1 MKIFSAPQI
10 YEAINVTIEKNQIS
24 SNDLMEFAGTRVFN
38 WFHERLNGAQIP
50 IHIFCGIGNNG
61 GLGLVL
67 GRHLLHHGY
76 NVHLYVV
83 NFSEKRT
90 KDFLSNYDRVKEFKV
105 WPKMLS
111 SGEEFPEMSR
121 KDIIVD
127 AIFGIGLN
135 RKTSDWVKSLI
146 KYINASKAFT
156 VSLDVPSG
164 LYPDHGPEDREAVI
178 ESDYTLT
185 GQAPKLSFF
194 LPETGAFIQQWE
206 AIDVGLD
213 ADYLNSTETVAQL
226 VDKFE
231 VLPFY
236 RPREKYSHKG
246 TYGHSLII
254 GGSFGKMG
262 AAVLASSACLRTGA
276 GLVTAFIPKC
286 GYTIL
291 QTSLPEVMV
300 VCDESETELTHIS
313 HDLVPKAIGI
323 GVGMGT
329 DAKTVTAFKTFLK
342 EQTSPL
348 VIDADALNILSEN
361 KTLLKSMPKGSILT
375 PHPKE
380 LERLLG
386 AWEDDFDK
394 LEKAK
399 AFSKKYEVVLVI
411 KGAHSIV
418 VYDGFLYVNN
428 TGNPGMATAGSGDVL
443 TGILTGL
450 LSQGYDPIKAAI
462 FGVYL
467 HGKAG
472 DIALQSFGYQAL
484 TASDLIDHIGDAYLD
499 LFKQPESPAP
509 KPAPKEEQRT
519 KQKTKQATRRKR

>member
-1 MKIFSAPQI
+1 MKIFSASQI
-10 YEAINVTIEKNQIS
+10 YEAINTTIEKNQIS
-24 SNDLMEFAGTRVFN
+24 SNDLMEFAGTQVFN
-38 WFHERLNGAQIP
+38 WFHSRLHGAQIP
-50 IHIFCGIGNNG
+50 IHIYCGIGNNG

-76 NVHLYVV
+76 NVHIYIV
-83 NFSEKRT
+83 NFSDKRT
-90 KDFLSNYDRVKEFKV
+90 KDFLINYDRVKEFKI
-105 WPKMLS
+105 WPRLLS
-111 SGEEFPEMSR
+111 AGEEFPEMA
-121 KDIIVD
+121 KEDIIVD

-164 LYPDHGPEDREAVI
+164 LYPDHGPEDKEAVI
-178 ESDYTLT
+178 ESNYTLT

-194 LPETGAFIQQWE
+194 LPETGIYIQQWE

-213 ADYLNSTETVAQL
+213 ATYLNTTETVAQL

-236 RPREKYSHKG
+236 KPREKYGHKG
-246 TYGHSLII
+246 TYGHSMII
-254 GGSFGKMG
+254 GGSYGKIG
-262 AAVLASSACLRTGA
+262 AVTLASLACLRTGA
-276 GLVTAFIPKC
+276 GLVTAYLPSC
-286 GYTIL
+286 GYTVL
-291 QTSLPEVMV
+291 QSSLPEAMV
-300 VCDESETELTHIS
+300 LCDEADKMITDIS
-313 HDLVPKAIGI
+313 FDIVPKAIGI

-329 DAKTVTAFKTFLK
+329 EKQTVAALKKFLK
-342 EQTSPL
+342 KQTTPV
-348 VIDADALNILSEN
+348 VIDADALNILAAHPTMLASI
-361 KTLLKSMPKGSILT
+361 PKNSILT

-386 AWEDDFDK
+386 EWSDDFDK

-399 AFSKKYEVVLVI
+399 DFAKKYEIVLVI
-411 KGAHSIV
+411 KGAHTIV
-418 VYDGFLYVNN
+418 IHDGFLYINN

-450 LSQGYDPIKAAI
+450 LSQEYNPIQAAI

-472 DIALQSFGYQAL
+472 DMALRNFGYQAL
-484 TASDLIDHIGDAYLD
+484 IASDLIEHIGDAYLD
-499 LFKQPESPAP
+499 LFEKPEVSNSAQ
-509 KPAPKEEQRT
+509 KEDE
-519 KQKTKQATRRKR
+519 K